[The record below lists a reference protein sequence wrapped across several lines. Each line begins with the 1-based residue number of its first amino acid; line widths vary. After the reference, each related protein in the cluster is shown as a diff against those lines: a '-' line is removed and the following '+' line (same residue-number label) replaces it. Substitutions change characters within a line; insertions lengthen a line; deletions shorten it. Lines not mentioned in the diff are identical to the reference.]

1 MREIIH
7 SSSFPDIVSHKLH
20 PDKNKLSQNDCAVLF
35 SVLSQS
41 QRLRSVSSHR
51 CHIFRQVSTG
61 GTQYDFNA
69 VSFLQYPLTHPPEQ
83 NGCHFA
89 DDIFKCIFVNEK
101 FCILIPISLKSVPK
115 GSIDNNSALVRVMA
129 WRRTGDKKVSEPM
142 LTQFI
147 DAFMRHQGEMS

>member
-1 MREIIH
+1 M
-7 SSSFPDIVSHKLH
+7 K
-20 PDKNKLSQNDCAVLF
+20 
-35 SVLSQS
+35 
-41 QRLRSVSSHR
+41 
-51 CHIFRQVSTG
+51 
-61 GTQYDFNA
+61 
-69 VSFLQYPLTHPPEQ
+69 
-83 NGCHFA
+83 
-89 DDIFKCIFVNEK
+89 EK